1 MNFQC
6 RPAFIILFTLVLLSS
21 CSTTKTISENSL
33 QLIQT
38 IEQRNQQLLT
48 LDKWQI
54 KGKIAFLQAK
64 KRQSASINW
73 QVNENNQNLNL
84 STFLGISVLKL
95 TSNNG
100 LHTIEVDGEK
110 YKSTDLE
117 ALISSLTP
125 LPLPTSALTYWLKG
139 LPYQTS
145 DNIIYNPETQ
155 LPKILSSQYDNRLWQ
170 IKYANY
176 VNIKNQSKNIKLAK
190 KITIS
195 QGDLTIKIAIN
206 NWDI

>member
-1 MNFQC
+1 MNCQF
-6 RPAFIILFTLVLLSS
+6 RTALIIFFTIVCLSG
-21 CSTTKTISENSL
+21 CSTTSTISEQSP
-33 QLIQT
+33 QRIQS
-38 IEQRNQQLLT
+38 IEQRNQQLLS
-48 LDKWQI
+48 LNSWKI

-73 QVNENNQNLNL
+73 QVNADNQKLNL

-100 LHTIEVDGEK
+100 LHTIEVNGEK

-117 ALISSLTP
+117 ALIYSLTQ
-125 LPLPTSALTYWLKG
+125 LTLPTHALSYWLKG
-139 LPYQTS
+139 LSYQAT
-145 DNIIYNPETQ
+145 DNIIYHPETN
-155 LPKILSSQYDNRLWQ
+155 LPKILNSQYDNRLWQ
-170 IKYANY
+170 INYGKY
-176 VNIKNQSKNIKLAK
+176 VNIDKRSVHTKLPT

-206 NWDI
+206 SWGI

>member
-6 RPAFIILFTLVLLSS
+6 KPAFIILFVAVLLSS
-21 CSTTKTISENSL
+21 CSTTRSISENNPLLKQS
-33 QLIQT
+33 IK
-38 IEQRNQQLLT
+38 QRSQQLLT

-73 QVNENNQNLNL
+73 QVNENNQKLNL

-100 LHTIEVDGEK
+100 LHTIEVEGEK

-117 ALISSLTP
+117 TLISTLTP
-125 LPLPTSALTYWLKG
+125 LPLPTAALTYWLKG
-139 LPYQTS
+139 LPYQAS
-145 DNIIYNPETQ
+145 DDITYHPETQ

-170 IKYANY
+170 IKYSNY
-176 VNIKNQSKNIKLAK
+176 INIKNQSISTQLAK

-206 NWDI
+206 NWEI